1 MRPPNAGESKALR
14 AHLLGDGD
22 ERPGVGPKC
31 LCGRRL
37 TCGPAIRD
45 VVGGPRRGQSRERNL
60 LSTWRSV
67 ISRMVMDPQAEALR
81 ARDLVPSALP
91 STSRMVGEADRL
103 VPRAGGSADP
113 AVVGT
118 SRMVGD
124 HRGARTD
131 RLVLG
136 AVAMP
141 EAPCPGSLLR

>member
-1 MRPPNAGESKALR
+1 
-14 AHLLGDGD
+14 
-22 ERPGVGPKC
+22 
-31 LCGRRL
+31 
-37 TCGPAIRD
+37 
-45 VVGGPRRGQSRERNL
+45 
-60 LSTWRSV
+60 
-67 ISRMVMDPQAEALR
+67 MDPQAEALR

-91 STSRMVGEADRL
+91 S
-103 VPRAGGSADP
+103 
-113 AVVGT
+113 T